1 MGGRQSGFTNDKPLY
16 VVIGTQEKFCY
27 NWELLWRL
35 GAWEIIARE
44 EKKKGNWTKDPT
56 KLWVVIIRF

>member
-1 MGGRQSGFTNDKPLY
+1 MGGHQVGFTNDKPLY
-16 VVIGTQEKFCY
+16 VVIGTQERFCY

-44 EKKKGNWTKDPT
+44 ERKRGNWTQRT
-56 KLWVVIIRF
+56 